1 MPFEIQAHRGNDPF
15 RLKRLLV
22 GRPTT
27 VELDVGLAP
36 EGRLLVSHEY
46 DLSDATGMTLDD
58 ARAIAGETP
67 LVVEV
72 KCAPPATTSPAAF
85 AHALRPHLKSIS
97 VISFDER
104 VLIEVHRRCTCTPLT
119 ILFTEHLKCATVAT
133 TLGPQHEL
141 VNRELVE
148 AAHGVGMRVVP
159 WTVNDANR
167 MAELIELG
175 VDGVVTDFPSLAHA
189 LLVSRL
195 RPAA

>member
-1 MPFEIQAHRGNDPF
+1 MPFEVQAHRGNDPF

-22 GRPTT
+22 GRPTS

-36 EGRLLVSHEY
+36 EGRLIVSHEH

-58 ARAIAGETP
+58 VHEIAGGVP

-72 KCAPPATTSPAAF
+72 KCAPPATASPAAF
-85 AHALRPHLKSIS
+85 AHALRPHLKHVS

-104 VLIEVHRRCTCTPLT
+104 VLIEVHRRCTRTPLT
-119 ILFTEHLKCATVAT
+119 ILFDEPLRRATVAT

-141 VNRELVE
+141 VNRDLIE
-148 AAHGVGMRVVP
+148 AAHRVGMRVVP

>member
-1 MPFEIQAHRGNDPF
+1 MPFEVQAHRGNDPF

-22 GRPTT
+22 GRPTS

-36 EGRLLVSHEY
+36 EGRLIVSHEH

-58 ARAIAGETP
+58 AREIAGDTP

-72 KCAPPATTSPAAF
+72 KCAPPETASPAAF
-85 AHALRPHLKSIS
+85 AHALRPHLKSVS

-104 VLIEVHRRCTCTPLT
+104 VLIEVHRRCTRTPLT
-119 ILFTEHLKCATVAT
+119 ILFSEPLRHATVAT

-141 VNRELVE
+141 VNRDLVD
-148 AAHGVGMRVVP
+148 AAHRVGMRVVP

-175 VDGVVTDFPSLAHA
+175 VDGVVTDFPSLASA